1 MSGGPERLGFTV
13 TVDPHLPAG
22 TRLCLSCLMP
32 FNSARFVAVFTVL
45 LLPRPLLAAEALP
58 LWPDLAPGETTRKSG
73 DEMPRRETDHPVITR
88 VENITAPTLAFYP
101 AAREKSNGVGV
112 LILPGGGFGRV
123 VTDLEGSEAAAWLNR
138 LGISA
143 YVLSYRTTTGADT
156 EIKADPWRRP
166 LQDSQRAIRHLR
178 SSAAKYGLDPA
189 KIGLLGFSAGGQV
202 AAIHLTQKEAS
213 YDAIDAVDEMSFH
226 PDFSLLIY
234 PWRVADEK
242 TGLLMPQ
249 VVPSAMMPPGF
260 IVHTD
265 DDASSSLGS
274 VLIYL
279 GMKQHK
285 VSGELHVYQNGGH
298 GYGTRA
304 RADSAIGSWTDRATD
319 WLRLR
324 GLAGD

>member
-1 MSGGPERLGFTV
+1 MKTR
-13 TVDPHLPAG
+13 PAF
-22 TRLCLSCLMP
+22 LAVLSSLIFCQ
-32 FNSARFVAVFTVL
+32 
-45 LLPRPLLAAEALP
+45 ALFAGEVIP
-58 LWPDLAPGETTRKSG
+58 LWPDLAPGETTKKAG
-73 DEMPRRETDHPVITR
+73 DELPRREADSPPFTR

-101 AAREKSNGVGV
+101 VPKDKANGVGV
-112 LILPGGGFGRV
+112 LILPGGGFARV
-123 VTDLEGSEAAAWLNR
+123 VTDLEGSEAAAWLNG

-143 YVLSYRTTTGADT
+143 YVLSYRTTTGADA

-178 SSAAKYGLDPA
+178 SHAAEYGLDPA

-202 AAIHLTQKEAS
+202 AAIHLTREAAA
-213 YDAIDAVDEMSFH
+213 YEAIDAVDEVSH
-226 PDFSLLIY
+226 RPDFSLLIY

-242 TGLLMPQ
+242 TGALMPEI
-249 VVPSAMMPPGF
+249 VPSAKMPPGF

-274 VLIYL
+274 ALIYL

-304 RADSAIGSWTDRATD
+304 RPDSVIGTWTDRATE

-324 GLAGD
+324 GLAGS

>member
-1 MSGGPERLGFTV
+1 MKSP
-13 TVDPHLPAG
+13 PA
-22 TRLCLSCLMP
+22 
-32 FNSARFVAVFTVL
+32 AVLAAL
-45 LLPRPLLAAEALP
+45 LFCQPLLAGDPIA
-58 LWPDLAPGETTRKSG
+58 LWPALAPGETTKKTG
-73 DEMPRRETDHPVITR
+73 DEMPRREADNPPITR
-88 VENITAPTLAFYP
+88 VENITAPTLALYP
-101 AAREKSNGVGV
+101 APKEKASGAGV

-123 VTDLEGSEAAAWLNR
+123 VTDLEGSEAAIWLNG

-143 YVLSYRTTTGADT
+143 YVLGYRTTTGADT
-156 EIKADPWRRP
+156 EIKVDPWRRP

-178 SSAAKYGLDPA
+178 SHAADYGLDPA

-202 AAIHLTQKEAS
+202 GAIHLTQEEAS
-213 YDAIDAVDEMSFH
+213 YDAIDKIDEASFR
-226 PDFSLLIY
+226 PDFSLLVY

-242 TGLLMPQ
+242 TGQLMPQ
-249 VVPSAMMPPGF
+249 IVPSAKMPPGF

-274 VLIYL
+274 ALIYL

-304 RADSAIGSWTDRATD
+304 RPDSVIGTWTDRATD

-324 GLAGD
+324 GLAAD

>member
-1 MSGGPERLGFTV
+1 MK
-13 TVDPHLPAG
+13 PHPA
-22 TRLCLSCLMP
+22 
-32 FNSARFVAVFTVL
+32 AVLAAL
-45 LLPRPLLAAEALP
+45 LFCHPLLAGDPIA
-58 LWPDLAPGETTRKSG
+58 LWPALAPGETTKKTG
-73 DEMPRRETDHPVITR
+73 DEMPRREADNPPITR
-88 VENITAPTLAFYP
+88 VENITAPTLAIYP
-101 AAREKSNGVGV
+101 APKEKASGVGV

-123 VTDLEGSEAAAWLNR
+123 VTDLEGSEAATWLNG

-143 YVLSYRTTTGADT
+143 YVLGYRTTTGADT
-156 EIKADPWRRP
+156 EIKEDPWRRP

-178 SSAAKYGLDPA
+178 SHAADYGLDPA

-202 AAIHLTQKEAS
+202 GAIHLTQEEAS
-213 YDAIDAVDEMSFH
+213 YDAIDKIDEASFR
-226 PDFSLLIY
+226 PDFSLLVY

-242 TGLLMPQ
+242 TGQLMPQ
-249 VVPSAMMPPGF
+249 IVPSAKMPPGF

-274 VLIYL
+274 ALIYL
-279 GMKQHK
+279 GMKRHK

-304 RADSAIGSWTDRATD
+304 RPDSVIGTWTDRATD

>member
-1 MSGGPERLGFTV
+1 MK
-13 TVDPHLPAG
+13 
-22 TRLCLSCLMP
+22 
-32 FNSARFVAVFTVL
+32 
-45 LLPRPLLAAEALP
+45 PRPAAVLAVLIFCHPLLGGDPIA
-58 LWPDLAPGETTRKSG
+58 LWPALAPGETTKKTG
-73 DEMPRRETDHPVITR
+73 DEMPRREADNPPITR
-88 VENITAPTLAFYP
+88 VENITAPTLALYP
-101 AAREKSNGVGV
+101 APKEKANGVGV

-123 VTDLEGSEAAAWLNR
+123 VTDLEGSEAATWLNG

-143 YVLSYRTTTGADT
+143 YVLGYRTTTGADT
-156 EIKADPWRRP
+156 EIKVDPWRRP

-178 SSAAKYGLDPA
+178 SHAADYGLDPA

-202 AAIHLTQKEAS
+202 GAIHLTQEEAS
-213 YDAIDAVDEMSFH
+213 YDAIDKIDEASFR
-226 PDFSLLIY
+226 PDFSLLVY

-242 TGLLMPQ
+242 TGQLMPQ
-249 VVPSAMMPPGF
+249 IVPSAKMPPGF

-274 VLIYL
+274 ALIYL

-304 RADSAIGSWTDRATD
+304 RPDSVIGTWTDRATD

>member
-1 MSGGPERLGFTV
+1 MK
-13 TVDPHLPAG
+13 
-22 TRLCLSCLMP
+22 
-32 FNSARFVAVFTVL
+32 
-45 LLPRPLLAAEALP
+45 PRPAILLVFSAFVLCHPLFSAEPIL
-58 LWPDLAPGETTRKSG
+58 LWPDLAPGETTKKTG
-73 DEMPRRETDHPVITR
+73 DELPRREADNPPITR
-88 VENITAPTLAFYP
+88 VENITAPTLALYP
-101 AAREKSNGVGV
+101 APKDKANGAGV

-123 VTDLEGSEAAAWLNR
+123 VTDLEGSEAAAWLNG

-143 YVLSYRTTTGADT
+143 YVLAYRTTTGADT

-178 SSAAKYGLDPA
+178 NHAAEYGLDPA

-202 AAIHLTQKEAS
+202 AAIHLTQEEAA
-213 YDAIDAVDEMSFH
+213 YDAIDAVDEVNFR

-242 TGLLMPQ
+242 TGALMPEI
-249 VVPSAMMPPGF
+249 VPSAKMPPGF

-274 VLIYL
+274 ALIYL
-279 GMKQHK
+279 GMKKHK

-304 RADSAIGSWTDRATD
+304 RPDSVIGTWTDRATE

-324 GLAGD
+324 GLARE